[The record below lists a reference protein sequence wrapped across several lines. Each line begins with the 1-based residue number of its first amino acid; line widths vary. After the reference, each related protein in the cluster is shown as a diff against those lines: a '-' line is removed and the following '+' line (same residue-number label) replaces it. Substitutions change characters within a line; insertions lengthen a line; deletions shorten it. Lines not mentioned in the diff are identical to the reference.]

1 MNVTGL
7 RERISAW
14 EDLHT
19 DFKEQIDSADEL
31 AKDLVCFANTDGGQ
45 LILGVADDRS
55 ISGIDDVDATN
66 RSVDNVA
73 FDNCNPPVT
82 VVQEVLEVDGSRV
95 VVVNVPKGD
104 QRPYSTI
111 RGRYYVRTTSGC
123 RPASR
128 QELLRLFQATESLY
142 YDETTL
148 PRLGVGDLDL
158 DSVDRYLE
166 KTGQSGLDAEQ
177 ERLLRN
183 WGLLSGRTPTIA
195 GLVLFGREPQRHL
208 PFAQINAARFPGR
221 DSSVDPS
228 DRKDLTGRLLD
239 VVADTERFL
248 SLHLRR
254 PHDIQGFE

>member
-148 PRLGVGDLDL
+148 PRLSRGLNCRWRHCERPSSTPWPIGTTRFTARCA
-158 DSVDRYLE
+158 SSSSM
-166 KTGQSGLDAEQ
+166 TGSRSTHLAYH
-177 ERLLRN
+177 
-183 WGLLSGRTPTIA
+183 RTRWTSAPCVLAFTSSATHESTRGFRTQASSHELVPAFA
-195 GLVLFGREPQRHL
+195 G
-208 PFAQINAARFPGR
+208 
-221 DSSVDPS
+221 
-228 DRKDLTGRLLD
+228 
-239 VVADTERFL
+239 
-248 SLHLRR
+248 
-254 PHDIQGFE
+254 